1 MDTIYDRTEIVLGK
15 ENIEK
20 IKKLHICICGIGGV
34 GSFVFESLVRLGVKQ
49 ITVIDKDKVD
59 LTNINRQLIAL
70 SSNVG
75 MPKVECA
82 VKRAREINPDVKIN
96 IVHDYISVD
105 NVDKYITKDTN
116 YVIDAID
123 TVDSKIS
130 IIKKCKTE
138 NIPLISSMGM
148 ANRLDPLKIKI
159 SYIEKTTMCPLA
171 KRIRKILREENI
183 SKVKVVY
190 SDEEPIKTD
199 SDKLGSIPYVPGIA
213 GLIIVSEIIKDIIKE
228 G

>member
-1 MDTIYDRTEIVLGK
+1 MDTIYDRTDIVLGK
-15 ENIEK
+15 ENTEK

-34 GSFVFESLVRLGVKQ
+34 GSFVFESFVRLGVKQ
-49 ITVIDKDKVD
+49 ITVIDKDNVD
-59 LTNINRQLIAL
+59 ITNINRQLIAL

-75 MPKVECA
+75 VSKVECA
-82 VKRAREINPDVKIN
+82 AQRAREINPDVKIN
-96 IVHDYISVD
+96 VIHDYISVD
-105 NVDKYITKDTN
+105 NVDKYITKDMH

-123 TVDSKIS
+123 TVDSKIA

-138 NIPLISSMGM
+138 NIPVISSLGM

-159 SYIEKTTMCPLA
+159 SFIEKTTMCTLA
-171 KRIRKILREENI
+171 NKIRKILREENI

-190 SDEEPIKTD
+190 SDEEPIKTN
-199 SDKLGSIPYVPGIA
+199 SDKLGSIPYVPGTA
-213 GLIIVSEIIKDIIKE
+213 GLVIVSEVIKDIIKE